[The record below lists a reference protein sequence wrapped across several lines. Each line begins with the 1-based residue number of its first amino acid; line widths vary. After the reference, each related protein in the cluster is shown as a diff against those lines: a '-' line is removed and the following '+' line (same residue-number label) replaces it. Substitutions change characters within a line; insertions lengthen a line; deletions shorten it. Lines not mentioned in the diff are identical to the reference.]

1 MEVIK
6 SHDTALALQ
15 VVKSLAYFDIFNYP
29 LTSQEVFNY
38 LPVDGT
44 TQVEVT
50 RCLDELVEK
59 KLVFRFGDF
68 YSLRD
73 EEQDIR
79 RRVKGNRQAERWL
92 EVARKQAHLIARFPY
107 VTAVMASGSLSKGYM
122 DEKSDLDFFIVTEPH
137 GLWIARTLMV
147 VYKRIFLFN
156 SHKTFCV
163 NYFIDTKHLE
173 IDEKNLF
180 TAIELVTLI
189 PLYNR
194 GCYDDLLAS
203 NSWVRDY
210 VPNYRKRPGNDAA
223 RERRPF
229 IRRFSE
235 FFLHPVAAQ
244 LDGFFMRISLK
255 RWKRLYER
263 KYSKTD
269 FAIAF
274 KTLPHVSKNH
284 PKNFQ
289 KTILDLYEMRLVE
302 YSRRFCQGN
311 HE

>member
-6 SHDTALALQ
+6 GHDTALALQ

-38 LPVDGT
+38 LPANGT
-44 TQVEVT
+44 AQEDVA
-50 RCLDELVEK
+50 RCLDELAEK

-73 EEQDIR
+73 DEQNVR
-79 RRVKGNRQAERWL
+79 RRIRGNRQAERGL
-92 EVARKQAHLIARFPY
+92 KVARKQASLIARFPY

-122 DEKSDLDFFIVTEPH
+122 DEKSDLDFFIVTEPN

-147 VYKRIFLFN
+147 LYKRIFLFN

-163 NYFIDTKHLE
+163 NYFVDTKHLE
-173 IDEKNLF
+173 IEEKNLF

-194 GCYDDLLAS
+194 ACYEDLLAS
-203 NSWVRDY
+203 NAWLRDY
-210 VPNYRKRPGNDAA
+210 LPNYRERQDNEAA
-223 RERRPF
+223 TARQHFTRKF
-229 IRRFSE
+229 LE
-235 FFLHPVAAQ
+235 FFLHPVAPR
-244 LDGFFMRISLK
+244 LDRFCMRITLR
-255 RWKRLYER
+255 RWKRLYEK
-263 KYSKTD
+263 KYSKKD

-284 PKNFQ
+284 PRNFQ
-289 KTILDLYEMRLVE
+289 KSILEIYEVRLEE
-302 YSRRFCQGN
+302 YSRRFLQS
-311 HE
+311 